1 MSHIF
6 LDDVKHR
13 NRGTEWFSASR
24 GDGALQDLF
33 ERLLGRISRYP
44 P

>member
-13 NRGTEWFSASR
+13 NRGAEWFSASR
-24 GDGALQDLF
+24 GDGALRDLF
-33 ERLLGRISRYP
+33 E
-44 P
+44 